1 MEHLGR
7 TWQRSL
13 VGKATLILIGL
24 LLLVIVVG
32 IPVGVIILLTDP
44 SRHPAE
50 APPTTQAISSL
61 QITTTATTL
70 TASPSPTPTVVPLP
84 SPSLTPTTAVSMLV
98 QLTITDTNDFV
109 NIRSGPGLTY
119 TVVSRL
125 NKGQTATVIGRNA
138 DFSWVADRY
147 QRHTWLGLWS
157 TRHPDGRPQQ
167 RPCVAGDQPAK
178 LVWGTPVQ
186 DYPNEGK
193 E

>member
-1 MEHLGR
+1 MEHLER
-7 TWQRSL
+7 TWQRSMA
-13 VGKATLILIGL
+13 GKATLILIGL
-24 LLLVIVVG
+24 VLLVIIVG
-32 IPVGVIILLTDP
+32 IPVGVIILLTDQ

-50 APPTTQAISSL
+50 APPTTQAISPL

-70 TASPSPTPTVVPLP
+70 AVSPSPTPTVVPLP

-138 DFSWVADRY
+138 DSSWWLIDINTVRGWVYGVLVILTGDRN
-147 QRHTWLGLWS
+147 S
-157 TRHPDGRPQQ
+157 
-167 RPCVAGDQPAK
+167 V
-178 LVWGTPVQ
+178 PVSQ
-186 DYPNEGK
+186 VTSPPN
-193 E
+193 